1 MTTTFDFI
9 VSFDEFASNI
19 DELLNEAYNK
29 SKTPDDIVDA
39 INDDFVTIYKN
50 IINDIESNKFD
61 KISYRN
67 ILTNYF
73 KKVEIIRDHIK
84 SNILSIPILVAI
96 LDKDIS
102 FSSIDVF
109 TASPIV
115 AATLD
120 FLNNL

>member
-39 INDDFVTIYKN
+39 INDDFVTIFKN

-84 SNILSIPILVAI
+84 SNMLYDEYV
-96 LDKDIS
+96 
-102 FSSIDVF
+102 
-109 TASPIV
+109 
-115 AATLD
+115 
-120 FLNNL
+120 FLNSLVDCWNDFAIEIGAYK

>member
-19 DELLNEAYNK
+19 DELLNEAYNN
-29 SKTPDDIVDA
+29 SNITEDIIDA
-39 INDDFVTIYKN
+39 INDDFVTIFKN

-73 KKVEIIRDHIK
+73 KKVEIVRDHIK
-84 SNILSIPILVAI
+84 SKMLYDEYV
-96 LDKDIS
+96 
-102 FSSIDVF
+102 
-109 TASPIV
+109 
-115 AATLD
+115 
-120 FLNNL
+120 FLNSLVDCWNDFAIEIGANK

>member
-9 VSFDEFASNI
+9 VSFDEFVSNI
-19 DELLNEAYNK
+19 DELLNEAYNN
-29 SKTPDDIVDA
+29 SNITEDIIDA
-39 INDDFVTIYKN
+39 INDDFDTIYKN

-84 SNILSIPILVAI
+84 SNMLYDEYV
-96 LDKDIS
+96 
-102 FSSIDVF
+102 
-109 TASPIV
+109 
-115 AATLD
+115 
-120 FLNNL
+120 FLNSLVDCWNDFVIEIGDNK

>member
-1 MTTTFDFI
+1 MTTTFNFI

-19 DELLNEAYNK
+19 DELLNEAYNNPK
-29 SKTPDDIVDA
+29 VTDNIINA

-84 SNILSIPILVAI
+84 SNMLYNEYV
-96 LDKDIS
+96 
-102 FSSIDVF
+102 
-109 TASPIV
+109 
-115 AATLD
+115 
-120 FLNNL
+120 FLNSLVDCWNDFVIEIGANK